1 MRIVKTVIQHTYKF
15 LAKGWVA
22 LFETSQN
29 KIKDPVLKDGVGT
42 RDSVVNKMLSSQAW
56 ECQFESL
63 TPKFKKKKSKLA

>member
-1 MRIVKTVIQHTYKF
+1 MNRASDSKQACHK
-15 LAKGWVA
+15 
-22 LFETSQN
+22 FETSQN